1 MKNIKKMINDPDA
14 LIKLSE
20 FYFKMSEFQL
30 KYDHTIMALNCY
42 ITSKTLLYWAKVVLE
57 GHEL

>member
-1 MKNIKKMINDPDA
+1 VKNYKKIINDPETM
-14 LIKLSE
+14 LRLSE

-30 KYDHTIMALNCY
+30 KYDHPRMALNCY
-42 ITSKTLLYWAKVVLE
+42 ITSKTLLYWAKVVLG